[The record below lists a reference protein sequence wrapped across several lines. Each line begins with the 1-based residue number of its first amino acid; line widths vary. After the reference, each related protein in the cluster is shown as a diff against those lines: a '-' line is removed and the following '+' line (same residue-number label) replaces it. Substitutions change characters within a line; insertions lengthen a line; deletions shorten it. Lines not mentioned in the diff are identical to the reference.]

1 MFLAHRLEEQNRGLV
16 LTVLSLGTMQDT
28 SCLLEDSLPHCSNV
42 IDQLMDPLDT
52 MVMSIS
58 DVAFW
63 TIEFLL
69 FVERAIISITDE
81 LSSLVAM
88 LATD

>member
-1 MFLAHRLEEQNRGLV
+1 VFLAHLLEEQNRGLV
-16 LTVLSLGTMQDT
+16 LTELCLGTLQDT
-28 SCLLEDSLPHCSNV
+28 SCLLEDPLPHCSNL

-52 MVMSIS
+52 MVMSFS

>member
-1 MFLAHRLEEQNRGLV
+1 MFLFHLLEEQNRGLV
-16 LTVLSLGTMQDT
+16 VTELCLGTLQDT
-28 SCLLEDSLPHCSNV
+28 SCLLEDPLPHCSNL
-42 IDQLMDPLDT
+42 IDQVMDPRYT
-52 MVMSIS
+52 MVMSFFDI
-58 DVAFW
+58 AFW

>member
-1 MFLAHRLEEQNRGLV
+1 
-16 LTVLSLGTMQDT
+16 
-28 SCLLEDSLPHCSNV
+28 
-42 IDQLMDPLDT
+42 MDPLDT
-52 MVMSIS
+52 MVMSFS